1 MTGGFTLP
9 YSQPLNSP
17 YINPPF
23 MKKIESKELT
33 VLPKRI
39 VGSFDKVA
47 ETDLIA
53 VVKSMDDAKR
63 EIDRKNAQK
72 LFPSTK
78 YVEFG
83 AIFLV
88 D

>member
-1 MTGGFTLP
+1 
-9 YSQPLNSP
+9 
-17 YINPPF
+17 

-33 VLPKRI
+33 VLPKRV
-39 VGSFDKVA
+39 VGSFDKVV
-47 ETDLIA
+47 ETNWIS
-53 VVKSMDDAKR
+53 VVKSMDDVKR
-63 EIDRKNAQK
+63 ETERKNAQK